1 MLNFYKFI
9 NLTDRKFNNFTIKYE
24 YLELEHIIINR
35 LKLSTCLIM
44 PIGFNILIK
53 IKKFLTKKQIIKFHL
68 LVYG

>member
-24 YLELEHIIINR
+24 YLELEYLIINR

-44 PIGFNILIK
+44 LIRFNILN
-53 IKKFLTKKQIIKFHL
+53 IKKFLT
-68 LVYG
+68 